1 MFWDNFARLCVERG
15 EFPNVVAAKCGVTS
29 TGTVT
34 GWKKGATPRDK
45 FLNRFAE
52 YFGVTV
58 DDLLS
63 DERPGTDFSLS
74 EAAIIKKYRTL
85 DERGKRMVDMVL
97 DAEAKEVE
105 ADETDNIVEIPQTK
119 TIPLFGDSF
128 AAGTGDVGFSNP
140 FEDYSVPMDSR
151 AEFAIRV
158 NGDSMEPYL
167 SDGSIALCRKEKPHD
182 GDVGAFLLDGSFVC
196 KQVCEDYIGDVHL
209 FSLNRDRRD
218 ADRDIRRDDIPERL
232 QCYGTVM
239 MDKRVPLPLD

>member
-1 MFWDNFARLCVERG
+1 MFWENFARLCVERG
-15 EFPNVVAAKCGVTS
+15 EFPNVVATKCGVTS

-58 DDLLS
+58 EDLLS
-63 DERPGTDFSLS
+63 DEHPGTDFSSS

-105 ADETDNIVEIPQTK
+105 ADEPDNVVEIPQTK
-119 TIPLFGDSF
+119 DIPLFEDTF
-128 AAGTGDVGFSNP
+128 AAGRGDVGFSNL
-140 FEDYSVPMDSR
+140 FVNYSVPIDSR
-151 AEFAIRV
+151 ADFAIRV
-158 NGDSMEPYL
+158 NGNSMEPYL
-167 SDGSIALCRKEKPHD
+167 HDGSIALCRKEKPRD
-182 GDVGAFLLDGSFVC
+182 GDVGAFLLDGAYVC
-196 KQVCEDYIGDVHL
+196 KQVCVDVRGTVHL
-209 FSLNRDRRD
+209 FSLNRERRD
-218 ADRDIRRDDIPERL
+218 ADQSIEYEDSAERL
-232 QCYGTVM
+232 YCFGTVM